1 MKTILYQEDARKA
14 LEKGIDILSEI
25 VSITL
30 GPKGRNV
37 VLEKKFS
44 VPQVINDGVT
54 IAKEINLKNNLE
66 NAGVSL
72 IRQAASKTNETAGDG
87 TTTATV
93 LAHTIIKQGLR
104 NVAAGANPIILKR
117 GVEKATEFVV
127 HKISEYARP
136 VESISDIRQVAKLSS
151 GNDLII
157 GDLIADA
164 MTRVGREGLIALEES
179 NTTTTELEITEGM
192 CFDKG
197 YVSAYFLTS
206 PEQMEIV
213 LENSYVLLTDKK
225 IVLVKEDLLPIL
237 ELVSNTQKPLLII
250 CENIEKEALATL
262 IVNNLR
268 GILTAIAV
276 RAPGF
281 GARRKS
287 ILEDMGVLLNGQV
300 ISSDLGLDLKS
311 VNLDFLGKARRV
323 IITRESTTLIADSNK
338 KSVLDR
344 CEQIRRQLETTDGAY
359 DKEKLQERLAKLSG
373 GVAIIKVGAATETEM
388 KDRKLRFEDAINATK
403 AAIEEG
409 IVPGG
414 GSTFVH
420 IAKELSDW
428 AKKVL
433 KEEELIGALIVENA
447 LNAPLRRI
455 VSNTGG
461 NGSIVVEQ
469 VKSTD
474 FSHGYNAETD
484 RFVNMYEKGLID
496 PAKVTRSTLQNAS
509 SIASMVLTTECII
522 VDRS

>member
-93 LAHTIIKQGLR
+93 LAHTIIKQGMR

-213 LENSYVLLTDKK
+213 LENSYVLLTEKK
-225 IVLVKEDLLPIL
+225 NSFSKRRFIAYTR
-237 ELVSNTQKPLLII
+237 VSIKHPKTI
-250 CENIEKEALATL
+250 AYH
-262 IVNNLR
+262 LR
-268 GILTAIAV
+268 
-276 RAPGF
+276 
-281 GARRKS
+281 K
-287 ILEDMGVLLNGQV
+287 
-300 ISSDLGLDLKS
+300 
-311 VNLDFLGKARRV
+311 
-323 IITRESTTLIADSNK
+323 
-338 KSVLDR
+338 
-344 CEQIRRQLETTDGAY
+344 
-359 DKEKLQERLAKLSG
+359 
-373 GVAIIKVGAATETEM
+373 
-388 KDRKLRFEDAINATK
+388 
-403 AAIEEG
+403 
-409 IVPGG
+409 
-414 GSTFVH
+414 H
-420 IAKELSDW
+420 
-428 AKKVL
+428 
-433 KEEELIGALIVENA
+433 
-447 LNAPLRRI
+447 
-455 VSNTGG
+455 
-461 NGSIVVEQ
+461 
-469 VKSTD
+469 
-474 FSHGYNAETD
+474 
-484 RFVNMYEKGLID
+484 
-496 PAKVTRSTLQNAS
+496 
-509 SIASMVLTTECII
+509 
-522 VDRS
+522 